1 MAHRGALTGSVKG
14 FWKNIFLLLSV
25 FSNHFQALWCR
36 GEGVLKDACVV
47 WSYLNGF
54 CSRAGLAAD
63 CLEVRSRVTLKHGGM
78 CGCQQLDRFWNL
90 ILSCTLDNF

>member
-36 GEGVLKDACVV
+36 GEGV
-47 WSYLNGF
+47 
-54 CSRAGLAAD
+54 
-63 CLEVRSRVTLKHGGM
+63 
-78 CGCQQLDRFWNL
+78 
-90 ILSCTLDNF
+90 